1 MGLPALE
8 GRGGQSYRRNMKKQ
22 RPAPTTW
29 RPTADSFRNLL
40 IFWAVLAVAA
50 LPGAIVVAGPGVMA
64 ALLTAAVVGGLAVTL
79 TMSRARVT
87 RALEGA
93 GHPQLGNWP
102 PRPRDRA
109 RARKAGWVNAGRA
122 AVFAAVVGGLAG
134 FVPLLGAGMAAAGW
148 AGAIGTTVLW
158 RTVRRYERD
167 SGTYVVTARPERTE
181 RRRATLELGLVK
193 QPAS

>member
-1 MGLPALE
+1 
-8 GRGGQSYRRNMKKQ
+8 MKKQ
-22 RPAPTTW
+22 RPAPITW

-40 IFWAVLAVAA
+40 IFWAVLGLAA
-50 LPGAIVVAGPGVMA
+50 LPGAIVVAGPGVTA
-64 ALLTAAVVGGLAVTL
+64 ALLIAAALGGLAVTL
-79 TMSRARVT
+79 TMSRARMT

-109 RARKAGWVNAGRA
+109 RARRAGWVNAGRA
-122 AVFAAVVGGLAG
+122 GAGAAVAGGLVG
-134 FVPLLGAGMAAAGW
+134 FVPLLGAGVVAAGW

-158 RTVRRYERD
+158 RTVRRYERT
-167 SGTYVVTARPERTE
+167 SGSFVVTARPERSD
-181 RRRATLELGLVK
+181 RRRTALELGLVR